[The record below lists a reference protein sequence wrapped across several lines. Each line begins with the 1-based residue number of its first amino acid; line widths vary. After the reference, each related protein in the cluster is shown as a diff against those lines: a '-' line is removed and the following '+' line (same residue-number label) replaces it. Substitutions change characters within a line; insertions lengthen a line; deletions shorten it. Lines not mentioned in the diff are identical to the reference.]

1 VIGGRSAGYPGG
13 SMIPVMDGLRIGRS
27 LRAIRIQRRW
37 RQSDVADRAQVSRSF
52 VSKVE
57 RGLIRTSDLDRL
69 ERICRVL
76 GAELDIRI
84 RWHGE
89 GLDRLLDEAH
99 AILVDRFVGEL
110 SAMGWD
116 VSVEVTFNHFGDRG
130 SVDIFGWHPAARSI
144 LIVEVKSIVPDSQGT
159 LMPLDRKAR
168 LGRERGLDGRT
179 VSTLLVVGDRTVNRR
194 RVGRLA
200 SMFDAALPA
209 RGHAVRRWL
218 KVPTGRIAGLL
229 FLSDS
234 PPGGVRRGSTGRLRV
249 NPARSRPPMV
259 G

>member
-1 VIGGRSAGYPGG
+1 
-13 SMIPVMDGLRIGRS
+13 MDGLRVGKS
-27 LRAIRIQRRW
+27 LRAIRIQLRL
-37 RQSDVADRAQVSRSF
+37 RQIDVAERAHVSRSF

-57 RGLIRTSDLDRL
+57 LGLVRTADLDRL

-76 GAELDIRI
+76 GAELDVRI
-84 RWHGE
+84 RWRGE

-99 AILVDRFVGEL
+99 ATLVDRFVREL
-110 SAMGWD
+110 RPMGWE
-116 VSVEVTFNHFGDRG
+116 VAVEATFNHFGDRG
-130 SVDIFGWHPAARSI
+130 SIDIFGWHRATASI
-144 LIVEVKSIVPDSQGT
+144 LIVEVKSVIPDSQGT
-159 LMPLDRKAR
+159 LMPLDRKTR
-168 LGRERGLDGRT
+168 LGLTIGRERGLEGKT
-179 VSTLLVVGDRTVNRR
+179 VSRLLIVGDRTVNRR

-218 KVPTGRIAGLL
+218 KAPTGTLAGVL

-234 PPGGVRRGSTGRLRV
+234 PPDGVRRGGAGRLRV
-249 NPARSRPPMV
+249 NPTRRRPPMV

>member
-1 VIGGRSAGYPGG
+1 
-13 SMIPVMDGLRIGRS
+13 MDGLRIGRS

-37 RQSDVADRAQVSRSF
+37 RQSDVADRAHVSRSF
-52 VSKVE
+52 VSKIE

-69 ERICRVL
+69 ERMCHVL
-76 GAELDIRI
+76 GAELEVRV

-110 SAMGWD
+110 RALGWE
-116 VSVEVTFNHFGDRG
+116 VAVEVTFNHFGDRG
-130 SVDIFGWHPAARSI
+130 SIDIFGWHAATRSI

-168 LGRERGLDGRT
+168 LGLTIGRERGLEGWT
-179 VSTLLVVGDRTVNRR
+179 VSRLLVVGDRTVNRR
-194 RVGRLA
+194 RVGRLE
-200 SMFDAALPA
+200 SMFDAALPE

-218 KVPTGRIAGLL
+218 KAPTGTLAGLL

-234 PPGGVRRGSTGRLRV
+234 PSGSVRRGSRGRLRV
-249 NPARSRPPMV
+249 NPARSRPPTV